1 MMKNLVSKG
10 KKSESYKKLRNKN
23 LISNSI
29 RKMLSSSFKRKTII
43 VSNKKIITLN
53 IKRGASQERSTNKK
67 IKNNPLCMN
76 EIGNNKISNIIH
88 RNKRIHNN
96 SIHYITD
103 NQSNDYSNLNI
114 NNELKNL
121 ENNKYNKIK
130 SLYLSINNSND
141 NFNNNYK
148 MKKYNTMGNEPLTK
162 KKNNVLFSKKHSHF
176 NSAVNTFD
184 DSKFYK
190 INTSKKNGKISK
202 EYNKNNSLKT
212 FQKKGINS
220 NNRDTFL
227 LINNKIKNENKS
239 HKYLIDKNNIFK
251 KIKTNSII
259 KNIDSSKSSEKIK
272 EKKFSNLKNITK
284 QKSKKIINS
293 LIINKTNN
301 YTLNDKNPNTI
312 KETRTQKLI
321 KLLKF
326 KKDNFFKNEIS
337 SKKQTE
343 SNNNLNDNL
352 NIKKYIPFK
361 TNIKNSKQ
369 NFINKNTENNNME
382 KRMNE
387 KMKKKI
393 IVIKKQKKLHF
404 LNNINNDDFNS
415 RSLTERK
422 NEENYNESNM
432 KDRINNNFKRFITF
446 ESNKNEKHNDNLA
459 IFEIISNTKIKS
471 MIEYEEEKEKQKI
484 NDKILKEN
492 FNTNNNLENIHYN
505 KNDLD
510 DLNLIL
516 KKNNSKDTFSFR
528 PTNNDSRLIF
538 EQDIK
543 IENEFINKV
552 NENDNNIFL
561 EVGENPL
568 KSKEKQKIKII
579 KRKDKKLCK

>member
-67 IKNNPLCMN
+67 IKTSSLCKN
-76 EIGNNKISNIIH
+76 EIGNKKSSNIIH

-251 KIKTNSII
+251 KIV
-259 KNIDSSKSSEKIK
+259 
-272 EKKFSNLKNITK
+272 
-284 QKSKKIINS
+284 
-293 LIINKTNN
+293 
-301 YTLNDKNPNTI
+301 
-312 KETRTQKLI
+312 
-321 KLLKF
+321 
-326 KKDNFFKNEIS
+326 FFK
-337 SKKQTE
+337 
-343 SNNNLNDNL
+343 
-352 NIKKYIPFK
+352 F
-361 TNIKNSKQ
+361 
-369 NFINKNTENNNME
+369 
-382 KRMNE
+382 
-387 KMKKKI
+387 
-393 IVIKKQKKLHF
+393 
-404 LNNINNDDFNS
+404 
-415 RSLTERK
+415 
-422 NEENYNESNM
+422 
-432 KDRINNNFKRFITF
+432 
-446 ESNKNEKHNDNLA
+446 
-459 IFEIISNTKIKS
+459 
-471 MIEYEEEKEKQKI
+471 
-484 NDKILKEN
+484 
-492 FNTNNNLENIHYN
+492 
-505 KNDLD
+505 
-510 DLNLIL
+510 
-516 KKNNSKDTFSFR
+516 
-528 PTNNDSRLIF
+528 
-538 EQDIK
+538 
-543 IENEFINKV
+543 
-552 NENDNNIFL
+552 
-561 EVGENPL
+561 
-568 KSKEKQKIKII
+568 
-579 KRKDKKLCK
+579 